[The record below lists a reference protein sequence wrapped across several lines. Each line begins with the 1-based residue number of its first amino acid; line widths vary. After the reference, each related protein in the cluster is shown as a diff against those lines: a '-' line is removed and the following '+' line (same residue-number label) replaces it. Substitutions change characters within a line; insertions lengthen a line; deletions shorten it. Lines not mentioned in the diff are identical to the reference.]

1 MTIKW
6 ITPAGSL
13 GTLTER
19 ITVSFPLSATS
30 TVGEIEYSVI
40 AGRLPRG
47 LRLRGNSIV
56 GSPTEV
62 RKFTTSRFVIRA
74 SDGSD
79 IEDRTFALTVDGDDI
94 PQWITKEGFL
104 NVGPG
109 DAFFV
114 LDNSKVDLQLEV
126 RDPDVIA
133 GDILEFYLLPSGGG
147 LPPGLSLSKSG
158 KISGFTD
165 PIFALEYNDDPS
177 GAYDTAAFDIVP
189 LDVSAGGT
197 TGFDS
202 FLYDFETF
210 DTSGDA
216 KSPRR
221 LSRFY
226 TFIIAVTDGIHEV
239 RRVFRIW
246 VVTEEFLKS
255 DNSLIQVDT
264 NIFQADSGPAR
275 KPIWITD
282 SDLGRIRANN
292 YVTLFL
298 DVYDPPS
305 LPGTIVY
312 FLLPTNPGQYQLKET
327 GQIIAGNYEI
337 SGDPLKF
344 KYLNRD
350 RWKNDQ
356 EYKIGDSVFYFDDED
371 STITSIVWVC
381 IANNKNKIPTEGN
394 FWTKEGINTQNQ
406 TFEAT
411 SSSLWTTIVPES
423 ESIIPPGLTLD
434 AATGNLAGRVPY
446 QAAVSKTYQFTLEA
460 VSFPPILFDENY
472 TIVGDWNST
481 VTYTLE
487 QAVRYDGF
495 LWLCIQP
502 HTNRRPEIESE
513 FWDRGVSTEA
523 KTFTAEII
531 GEIESAVEWITE
543 EDLGVIQ
550 PNIPSKLQLEA
561 NVLLYGSTTIYDFI
575 KGSLPP
581 GLELIPNG
589 QIQGKV
595 KQFSDSQGLGLTRF
609 YEKIDSAIDESS
621 RSTDFGVSFDR
632 FDTSFDREFKFTVR
646 ARDVLNAVQNDKE
659 FKLFVNAEK
668 NYSFSNLFVKAFQAK
683 NKRLAWYNFITD
695 SDVFRENEIYRYG
708 DPSFG
713 IQPELKMLV
722 YAGIES
728 RDAEFFIQAMS
739 RNHYRKQIR
748 FGDVKSA
755 VAKDPVTQR
764 VLYEVVYIDI
774 VDEFEKNGKSISRT
788 VELPNNINSRVL
800 VSYDAISV
808 DSDIPFASDQ
818 DHQRIF
824 PNSFKNMRARIKAV
838 GDRDREFLPLWMRS
852 IQQGTFVEPGF
863 VKAVILCYLKP
874 GFSPAVL
881 SRIRS
886 KGFDFKT
893 MDFTADR
900 YLIDNIGNESQDK
913 YLAFSQRDVLNKLEN
928 PSHTVDTTFTVIISS
943 FDNDLAFFDNNS
955 ITFDQE

>member
-1 MTIKW
+1 MTIRW

-13 GTLTER
+13 GTFTER
-19 ITVSFPLSATS
+19 ITVNIPLAATS
-30 TVGEIEYSVI
+30 SLGNIVSYSII

-47 LRLRGNSIV
+47 LRLRGNAII

-62 RKFTTSRFVIRA
+62 RTFTTSRFVVRA
-74 SDGSD
+74 NDGTD
-79 IEDRTFALTVDGDDI
+79 LEDRTFAITIDGDDI

-104 NVGPG
+104 NVGPSN
-109 DAFFV
+109 AYFV
-114 LDNSKVDLQLEV
+114 LDNSKVDFQLQV
-126 RDPDVIA
+126 RDPDIIA
-133 GDILEFYLLPSGGG
+133 GDVLEFYLIPTGGE
-147 LPPGLSLSKSG
+147 LPPGLSLTKSG
-158 KISGFTD
+158 RITGFTD
-165 PIFALEYNDDPS
+165 PIFALEYTDNPT
-177 GAYDTAAFDIVP
+177 GAYDSGAFDIVP
-189 LDVSAGGT
+189 LDVAAGGS

-210 DTSGDA
+210 DTSGEA
-216 KSPRR
+216 SAPRR

-226 TFIIAVTDGIHEV
+226 TFIVAVTDGIHEI
-239 RRVFRIW
+239 RRLFRIW

-255 DNSLIQVDT
+255 DNTLIQVDT
-264 NIFQADSGPAR
+264 NLFQADSGPDR
-275 KPIWITD
+275 KPIWITE
-282 SDLGRIRANN
+282 SNLGRVRASN

-298 DVYDPPS
+298 EVYDPPS

-312 FLLPTNPGQYQLKET
+312 FLLPTNPGKYKLKET
-327 GQIIAGNYEI
+327 GQIISANYELT
-337 SGDPLKF
+337 GEPLKF
-344 KYLNRD
+344 KYID
-350 RWKNDQ
+350 RERWRNDR
-356 EYKIGDSVFYFDDED
+356 EYKIGDAVLYFDDED
-371 STITSIVWVC
+371 STITSRRWVC
-381 IANNKNKIPTEGN
+381 VANNKNRIPTEGS

-411 SSSLWTTIVPES
+411 SSNLWETITPETG
-423 ESIIPPGLTLD
+423 SIIPPGLILD
-434 AATGNLAGRVPY
+434 AATGNLAGRIPY
-446 QAAVSKTYQFTLEA
+446 QAAVTKNYQFTIEA
-460 VSFPPILFDENY
+460 VDFPPILFDENY
-472 TIVGDWNST
+472 TIVGDWDSA
-481 VTYTLE
+481 VRYELE
-487 QAVRYDGF
+487 QAVRYEGF

-502 HTNRRPEIESE
+502 HRNRQPELESE
-513 FWDRGVSTEA
+513 FWDRGVSAEA
-523 KTFTAEII
+523 KTFSVDII
-531 GEIESAVEWITE
+531 GEIESAVEWVTE
-543 EDLGVIQ
+543 ENLGVIQ
-550 PNIPSKLQLEA
+550 PNIPSKIELEA
-561 NVLLYGSTTIYDFI
+561 NVLLYGGRTIYDLV
-575 KGSLPP
+575 GGQLPP
-581 GLELIPNG
+581 GLQLISNG

-609 YEKIDSAIDESS
+609 YEKVDSAIDESS
-621 RSTDFGVSFDR
+621 RSTDFGVSFDG
-632 FDTSFDREFKFTVR
+632 FETSFDREFKFTVR
-646 ARDVLNAVQNDKE
+646 ARDVLNAAQNDKE
-659 FKLFVNAEK
+659 FRLFVNAEK

-683 NKRLAWYNFITD
+683 NKRLDWYNFITD

-713 IQPELKMLV
+713 IQSELKMLV

-788 VELPNNINSRVL
+788 IELPNNINSRVL

-852 IQQGTFVEPGF
+852 IQPGTFVEPGF

-913 YLAFSQRDVLNKLEN
+913 YLAFNQRGEKL
-928 PSHTVDTTFTVIISS
+928 P
-943 FDNDLAFFDNNS
+943 
-955 ITFDQE
+955 